1 MEDNDWET
9 IQPSSSDEA
18 DSDTVLLTN
27 FTDPDDQYQ
36 QPPQEPPSSESSTTN
51 PHEIIDREL
60 PQPVEA
66 TRLGVL
72 SSWVRSR
79 IGVWSVFATVGAFVT
94 VTVYANRWRRR
105 RRMVENGD
113 KEKLVVM
120 LKHKDEKIRQL
131 LIQID
136 RLNAMLS
143 ARRRV
148 PVIRVVVDNPVV
160 IGPRLS

>member
-1 MEDNDWET
+1 MDDEWET

-18 DSDTVLLTN
+18 ESDAVLLTN
-27 FTDPDDQYQ
+27 FTDPDIHQYQ
-36 QPPQEPPSSESSTTN
+36 QPPQEPASSESSTTN
-51 PHEIIDREL
+51 PHEITNRES
-60 PQPVEA
+60 PQPIEA

-79 IGVWSVFATVGAFVT
+79 IGVWSVIETVGAFVT
-94 VTVYANRWRRR
+94 VTVYANRWRR
-105 RRMVENGD
+105 MVENGD
-113 KEKLVVM
+113 KEKLLVM

-148 PVIRVVVDNPVV
+148 PVIRVVVDSPMV
-160 IGPRLS
+160 IGPRLN